1 MGADKNPRAEENPL
15 RAYLKDISGI
25 HPLSRSE
32 EKELGRRHD
41 EASLRKLVERNL
53 KYVVM
58 VANQYKGMGLSL
70 EDLINEGNLGMM
82 EAARRFDPERGVK
95 FITYAVWWIRQAIL
109 RALADQAKVVRLP
122 MKQAGLMSKM
132 AKSVDALTHKLG
144 REPALS
150 EVAESLGVKVKALER
165 VMRVY
170 KGYMSLDSP
179 LSGEGEGTH
188 FVDML
193 ETDPEHSIED
203 DYIRLCLHHD
213 VESLLKTLPQREE
226 AVLRFRY
233 GFDEPP
239 MTLEEIGRRMGLTRE
254 RIRQIEK
261 SAKEKLRSRLGVKVL
276 EDYVK

>member
-1 MGADKNPRAEENPL
+1 MGADKNSRAEENPL

-32 EKELGRRHD
+32 EKELGRKHD
-41 EASLRKLVERNL
+41 EASLRELVERNL

-109 RALADQAKVVRLP
+109 RALADQARVVRLP

-179 LSGEGEGTH
+179 LSRDNDSTH

-213 VESLLKTLPQREE
+213 MASLLKTLPQREE

-261 SAKEKLRSRLGVKVL
+261 QAKEKLRSRLGVKVL
-276 EDYVK
+276 EDYIK